1 MKDDKDIQNMEFKES
16 KEQVS
21 FTPVNITVSG
31 ENGGDSARD
40 DSSEDR
46 IIDAP
51 ALILGG
57 IVVFPHA
64 LTPLVLNDPG
74 MIAMMDAASSG
85 DRMIALFPEV
95 PDDES
100 MREHHDP
107 AQDEGGRVHDAFNG

>member
-1 MKDDKDIQNMEFKES
+1 MKDDKDNQNMEFTEAKD
-16 KEQVS
+16 QAS
-21 FTPVNITVSG
+21 FAPLSITVSG
-31 ENGGDSARD
+31 EKGNDPSQD
-40 DSSEDR
+40 DSSGDR

-74 MIAMMDAASSG
+74 MISMMDAASSG
-85 DRMIALFPEV
+85 DRMIALFPEI

-100 MREHHDP
+100 MRVTGAYDFSSQRTEK
-107 AQDEGGRVHDAFNG
+107 Q